1 MARAMTPAELEEA
14 AALLDELVAP
24 MFEERAPGVAF
35 WGFYIRENA
44 SDLENDEV
52 LARFEAGRGVFAI
65 ELVWDEELELM
76 QRGEGTVVHTLAE
89 LRALAARARSVKDG
103 MEATRRNL
111 LGDPAATPAVA
122 PPRGGPSSWLAA
134 RSSSRIK

>member
-1 MARAMTPAELEEA
+1 MARAMNPAELEEA

-52 LARFEAGRGVFAI
+52 LARFEAGRGVYAV
-65 ELVWDEELELM
+65 ELVWDEDLELM
-76 QRGEGTVVHTLAE
+76 QRGEGVVVRTLGE
-89 LRALAARARSVKDG
+89 LRALAARLRAVKDG
-103 MEATRRNL
+103 MDMTRRNL
-111 LGDPAATPAVA
+111 LGEKHAAPAVA
-122 PPRGGPSSWLAA
+122 ERKGGPSSWLAA
-134 RSSSRIK
+134 RATSRAK

>member
-1 MARAMTPAELEEA
+1 MARAMNPAELEEA

-65 ELVWDEELELM
+65 ELVWDEDLELM

-89 LRALAARARSVKDG
+89 LRALAARARAVKDG

-111 LGDPAATPAVA
+111 LGGQATPAVA
-122 PPRGGPSSWLAA
+122 PPRSGPSSWLAA
-134 RSSSRIK
+134 RSSSRAK